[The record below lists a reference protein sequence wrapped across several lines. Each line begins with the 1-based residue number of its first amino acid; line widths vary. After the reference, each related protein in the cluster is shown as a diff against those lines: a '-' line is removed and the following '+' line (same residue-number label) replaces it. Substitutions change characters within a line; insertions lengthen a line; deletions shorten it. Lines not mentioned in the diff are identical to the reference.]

1 MKISKVLVVDDDAI
15 FARLIAKTLHKYEVK
30 IVGDGFS
37 AIDEIDKFKPD
48 ALVLDIL
55 MPGANGLNLLNELVS
70 YDDTAE
76 IPIII
81 CSSISSVLNPD
92 QLKALNIV
100 KILDKTIMDSRDI
113 LSAVMRLEDE

>member
-15 FARLIAKTLHKYEVK
+15 FARLIAKNLHKYEVK